1 MIFSTKSKSSQ
12 ISNNLVQIPN
22 KRGEKISSQYIH
34 SIFIANYL
42 SLMMG
47 GCDVKKIYII
57 CGVVVAIGIIAG
69 ISFFIIRD
77 QTSVIPENIELVT
90 MNNEQYK
97 FSESEK
103 KMKVVEFMY
112 TNCPDICP
120 TTTLKMNM
128 LKKDLQD
135 AGVFGDKIQFLT
147 ITIDPYRDTPE
158 ELIKYMKNFEVEDDG
173 NWIFL
178 TGDQKNIKR
187 DIKQIEEL
195 AGTFQ
200 FQFRD
205 PGDGFFIHSTFVY
218 LLDENNRFIKRF
230 PMGEE
235 FNRKEIFD
243 KIMKKLD

>member
-1 MIFSTKSKSSQ
+1 
-12 ISNNLVQIPN
+12 
-22 KRGEKISSQYIH
+22 
-34 SIFIANYL
+34 
-42 SLMMG
+42 MMG

-158 ELIKYMKNFEVEDDG
+158 ELIKYMKNFEVEDDR